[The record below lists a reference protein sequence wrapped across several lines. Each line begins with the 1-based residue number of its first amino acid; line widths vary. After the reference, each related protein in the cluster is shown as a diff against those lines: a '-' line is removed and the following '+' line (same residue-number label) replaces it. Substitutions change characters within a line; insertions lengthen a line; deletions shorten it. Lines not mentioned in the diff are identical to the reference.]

1 MKTTS
6 NEQSTLKP
14 ILCGLGINSGIIE
27 MTMEQYLNHV
37 KSRFYTTQV
46 EAMRRETA
54 PTRRDQLKRRLF
66 YILPQGQFKEGRR
79 SYALGQQPTKENI
92 EYRDMQMLDLDTLP
106 EGCDTPGDAWYR
118 MRWRLHDMGLAHY
131 PLVVMESVSGK
142 GLHIYVRLTEEMAA
156 MSRREVILL
165 WSRLLGADFDL
176 SVTDPAR
183 RAFQS
188 HRFYSPETDI
198 ALLFG
203 AELTDQ
209 QREAMGKIENSKLK
223 KLRLSESKDCLQALP
238 SIATST
244 KLIENSFQDDDS
256 AMKLTKSIVPLRQG
270 DECSAVYG
278 AERRGYDT
286 LAEPNSELAEVA
298 SRLLTLLCGTT
309 TPPEGTRN
317 NTLYEAARQMAYL
330 DGITE
335 DEMLDAF
342 ASLHYLGL
350 PKQEAQ
356 ACIRSAMHH
365 EKTWKY
371 TLPPELSQALEEVES
386 GKMKDESS
394 CNPTASTAEV
404 RRSQSCSPPDG
415 HFPLSSF
422 NFPLKGT
429 SVPELVSLFT
439 ALVPENAREAAA
451 VMVFSPLGSY
461 LNNTVTIRDVSGKQ
475 RNIQFT
481 SLITGNSSS
490 GKGFADTLSDLIT
503 ERHRQRDLS
512 SWAQIEAWQDQ
523 KRTTPKGE
531 PAPLKPQV
539 PLHILAS
546 NMTEPALLERLKALE
561 PTHGR
566 GYIKVAEIDDLRK
579 MQTSGT
585 SRLGAGQEI
594 ILSAFDTA
602 HYGALRVSADAVS
615 AMTVMS
621 LNIVAS
627 STFPGMQDFFRGG
640 IERGSVGRCD
650 IAIVPESYDMP
661 RYQTPT
667 PEFYE
672 QLAIYL
678 DRLEQATGEI
688 VSPDIDRTIEEIR
701 LQYSHPDSP
710 LSYHHN
716 PEHYTLCHRQLLI
729 TKQKATILYICNN
742 YQWDT
747 TWEPWLHHA
756 FNYGMQCKLTVFAS
770 EIASWEKRR
779 LMAAMPHPVSYGPK
793 SELAELPSTFTL
805 DDIIRHKRLATPT
818 ATDKELTTR
827 AKTLVRTW
835 TLRGRITPTDNPGE
849 WKK

>member
-1 MKTTS
+1 M
-6 NEQSTLKP
+6 
-14 ILCGLGINSGIIE
+14 
-27 MTMEQYLNHV
+27 
-37 KSRFYTTQV
+37 
-46 EAMRRETA
+46 
-54 PTRRDQLKRRLF
+54 
-66 YILPQGQFKEGRR
+66 
-79 SYALGQQPTKENI
+79 
-92 EYRDMQMLDLDTLP
+92 
-106 EGCDTPGDAWYR
+106 
-118 MRWRLHDMGLAHY
+118 
-131 PLVVMESVSGK
+131 
-142 GLHIYVRLTEEMAA
+142 
-156 MSRREVILL
+156 
-165 WSRLLGADFDL
+165 
-176 SVTDPAR
+176 
-183 RAFQS
+183 
-188 HRFYSPETDI
+188 
-198 ALLFG
+198 
-203 AELTDQ
+203 
-209 QREAMGKIENSKLK
+209 
-223 KLRLSESKDCLQALP
+223 
-238 SIATST
+238 
-244 KLIENSFQDDDS
+244 
-256 AMKLTKSIVPLRQG
+256 
-270 DECSAVYG
+270 
-278 AERRGYDT
+278 
-286 LAEPNSELAEVA
+286 
-298 SRLLTLLCGTT
+298 
-309 TPPEGTRN
+309 
-317 NTLYEAARQMAYL
+317 
-330 DGITE
+330 
-335 DEMLDAF
+335 
-342 ASLHYLGL
+342 
-350 PKQEAQ
+350 
-356 ACIRSAMHH
+356 
-365 EKTWKY
+365 
-371 TLPPELSQALEEVES
+371 
-386 GKMKDESS
+386 
-394 CNPTASTAEV
+394 
-404 RRSQSCSPPDG
+404 
-415 HFPLSSF
+415 
-422 NFPLKGT
+422 
-429 SVPELVSLFT
+429 PELVSLFT
-439 ALVPENAREAAA
+439 TLVPENAREAAA

-475 RNIQFT
+475 RNMQFT

-512 SWAQIEAWQDQ
+512 SWAQIEAWQEQ

-585 SRLGAGQEI
+585 SRMGAGQEI

-602 HYGALRVSADAVS
+602 HYGALRVSAEAVS

-650 IAIVPESYDMP
+650 IAIVPESYDVP

-756 FNYGMQCKLTVFAS
+756 FNYGMQCKLTVFAN
-770 EIASWEKRR
+770 EIASWEKRQ

-805 DDIIRHKRLATPT
+805 DDIIRNKRLATPT

-849 WKK
+849 WEKMQS